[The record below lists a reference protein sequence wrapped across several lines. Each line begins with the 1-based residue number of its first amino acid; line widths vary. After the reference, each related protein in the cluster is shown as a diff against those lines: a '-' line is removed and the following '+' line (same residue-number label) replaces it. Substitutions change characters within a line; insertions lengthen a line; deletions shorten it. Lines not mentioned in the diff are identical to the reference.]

1 MTLRDQDTIA
11 AIATPPGRG
20 GIGIVRVSGPRA
32 QAIAEAV
39 TGKALKPRYAHYGP
53 FYGSE
58 GQVLDEGIA
67 LFFPGPHSFTGEDVL
82 ELQGHG
88 GPVVLQWLLE
98 RVVALGARLAEPG
111 EFSRRAF
118 LNDKLDLTRAEAI
131 VDLINAST
139 EQAAK
144 SALKS
149 LQGEFAREVDALVE
163 GLIQLRMYV
172 EAAIDFP
179 EEEIDFLSDGRV
191 AGELDRLINQ
201 LGALLDRAQQGALLH
216 EGMTVV
222 ILGRPNAGKSSL
234 LNALSGR
241 ESAIVTD
248 IAGTTRDVIR
258 EAIQLDGLPLHV
270 VDTAGLRET
279 ADTVERIGIERAWQ
293 AVEQAD
299 RALVVVPAH
308 EAIAPEDQAILARLP
323 ADMPVTII
331 RNKID
336 LVGEPPRIEQDE
348 AGRTVVWLSARQGAG
363 LDLLKRHLMESVGYA
378 QTPEGVFMARKRH
391 VDALREALVAL
402 QQGAQNLKE
411 FAAGELLAEDL
422 RMAQQALEAITGRF
436 TSDDLLGE
444 IFTSFCIGK

>member
-1 MTLRDQDTIA
+1 MLRDHDTIA

-20 GIGIVRVSGPRA
+20 GIGIVRVSGPKAR
-32 QAIAEAV
+32 AIAETV
-39 TGKALKPRYAHYGP
+39 TQRTLKPRYAHYGP
-53 FYGSE
+53 FYGE
-58 GQVLDEGIA
+58 DGTVLDEGIV

-98 RVVALGARLAEPG
+98 RVVTLGARLAEPG

-118 LNDKLDLTRAEAI
+118 LNDKLDLTQAEAI

-149 LQGEFAREVDALVE
+149 LQGEFAAAVDALVD
-163 GLIQLRMYV
+163 GLIQLRLYV

-191 AGELDRLINQ
+191 AGELDQLIDQ
-201 LGALLDRAQQGALLH
+201 LLELLDKAQQGALLN

-258 EAIQLDGLPLHV
+258 EAIQVDGLPLHV
-270 VDTAGLRET
+270 VDTAGLRDT

-293 AVEQAD
+293 AIEQAD
-299 RALVVVPAH
+299 RVLVVVPAN
-308 EAIAPEDQAILARLP
+308 EPIAPEDQAILDRLP
-323 ADMPVTII
+323 DHLPVTLV

-336 LVGEPPRIEQDE
+336 LVDERPRIEQD
-348 AGRTVVWLSARQGAG
+348 AQGRTVVWLSAKQGAG
-363 LDLLKRHLMESVGYA
+363 LTLLKQHLKQSVGYT
-378 QTPEGVFMARKRH
+378 QTTEGVFMARKRH
-391 VDALREALVAL
+391 VDALCQALEAL
-402 QQGAQNLKE
+402 QQGAVNLKE

-422 RMAQQALEAITGRF
+422 RCAQQALEGITGRF

-444 IFTSFCIGK
+444 IFASFCIGK

>member
-1 MTLRDQDTIA
+1 MTHPSDDTIA

-20 GIGIVRVSGPRA
+20 GIGIVRVSGPKA
-32 QAIAEAV
+32 GEIAAAV
-39 TGKALKPRYAHYGP
+39 TGRTLKPRYAHYGP
-53 FYGSE
+53 FYGE
-58 GQVLDEGIA
+58 AGEVLDQGIA
-67 LFFPGPHSFTGEDVL
+67 LYFPGPHSFTGEDVL

-118 LNDKLDLTRAEAI
+118 LNDKLDLTQAEAI

-149 LQGEFAREVDALVE
+149 LQGEFAAAVDALVD
-163 GLIQLRMYV
+163 GLIHLRMYV

-191 AGELDRLINQ
+191 AGELDQLIDQ
-201 LGALLDRAQQGALLH
+201 LLDLLDRAQQGALLH

-258 EAIQLDGLPLHV
+258 EAIQVDGLPLHV

-279 ADTVERIGIERAWQ
+279 ADKVERIGIERAWQ
-293 AVEQAD
+293 AIDQAD
-299 RALVVVPAH
+299 RVLVVVPAD
-308 EAIAPEDQAILARLP
+308 EDIAPEDQAILERLP
-323 ADMPVTII
+323 AHLPVTLV

-336 LVGEPPRIEQDE
+336 LVGASPRIEEDDQ
-348 AGRTVVWLSARQGAG
+348 GRTVVWLSAKQGAG
-363 LDLLKRHLMESVGYA
+363 LDLLKRHLKESVGYA
-378 QTPEGVFMARKRH
+378 QTTEGVFMARKRH
-391 VDALREALVAL
+391 VDALREALAAL
-402 QQGAQNLKE
+402 QQGAHNLKE

-422 RMAQQALEAITGRF
+422 RMAQQALEGITGRF

-444 IFTSFCIGK
+444 IFASFCIGK